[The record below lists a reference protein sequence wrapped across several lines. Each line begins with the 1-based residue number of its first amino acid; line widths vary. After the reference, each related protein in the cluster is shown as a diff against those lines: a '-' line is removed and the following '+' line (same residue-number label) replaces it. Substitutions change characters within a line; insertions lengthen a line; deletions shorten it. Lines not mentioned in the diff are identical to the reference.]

1 MHKVTA
7 HPDQEEHVRSAVAWN
22 RKWDQSLGGL
32 YFNEELSGPDGM
44 SVQLFV
50 TKDTPDLTI
59 QAAEQQAY
67 EEGDVVSIH
76 ALVVPEEWLKEGGK
90 GETQPLASL
99 DALQRI
105 VDDSTAGEIRWPDGD
120 KLVVDTFTASML
132 VKVHEKLH
140 PELQEKVEGLIAKS
154 QAHFLKVVDTA
165 WSTVY

>member
-7 HPDQEEHVRSAVAWN
+7 HHDQEEHVRKSVAWN

-59 QAAEQQAY
+59 QAAAQQAY

-76 ALVVPEEWLKEGGK
+76 ALVVPEEWLKE
-90 GETQPLASL
+90 TDDSLPALASI

-140 PELQEKVEGLIAKS
+140 PELQEKVSRMIAKS
-154 QAHFLKVVDTA
+154 QAHFLKVIDIT
-165 WSTVY
+165 WETVL